1 MNFLIAKYMP
11 FRSYGPRG
19 TRAISIA
26 LDKHTQS
33 RAILPPPDHISP
45 LSRDDWFEHVMVP
58 EVGRLLIEQDMYGG
72 KPTAWHVDQPVSK
85 EVEDRREISW
95 KVLVESRIY
104 GSSRF
109 GENGDFDKSDLKW
122 AEENRRAMM
131 KKKPTRSIEHV
142 DLT

>member
-1 MNFLIAKYMP
+1 
-11 FRSYGPRG
+11 
-19 TRAISIA
+19 
-26 LDKHTQS
+26 
-33 RAILPPPDHISP
+33 
-45 LSRDDWFEHVMVP
+45 MVP

-72 KPTAWHVDQPVSK
+72 KPTAWHVDQPASK
-85 EVEDRREISW
+85 EVEDRREMSW
-95 KVLVESRIY
+95 KVLVESRTY